1 MPPPHTS
8 YQLRKSFFY
17 AILALAAIQVSNGKN
32 CIPRASR
39 YIMCCVYYICLVAP
53 CRSFTHALT
62 FAVRA
67 DHFSLDVA
75 FSQVS
80 LAAHI
85 LSRSSLVNVLANKH
99 SLLRWTTDQ
108 SAYWNRV
115 PPRHLSVKANCTLWV
130 FEVCVVHNMTE
141 RPHTSV
147 KAYDCKFQSAIQYDG
162 VTPLPFFLT
171 MSPFNR
177 ILISLKKQ
185 QNKNIDLYSIFVMKV
200 ISCFGRARAGQWP
213 STVTT
218 TTADVYHT

>member
-80 LAAHI
+80 LAAHTHTHTQ
-85 LSRSSLVNVLANKH
+85 SLVARECSREQTLTAEVNDGSVSVLKSCAAQTFVCKGQLY
-99 SLLRWTTDQ
+99 SMSIW
-108 SAYWNRV
+108 
-115 PPRHLSVKANCTLWV
+115 SVR
-130 FEVCVVHNMTE
+130 
-141 RPHTSV
+141 RP
-147 KAYDCKFQSAIQYDG
+147 QYDR
-162 VTPLPFFLT
+162 TAAYKCQSLWLQISKCNTIWWCDAIAILPNHVAVQPHF
-171 MSPFNR
+171 
-177 ILISLKKQ
+177 
-185 QNKNIDLYSIFVMKV
+185 DLVEK
-200 ISCFGRARAGQWP
+200 
-213 STVTT
+213 TT
-218 TTADVYHT
+218 K